1 MILIKNAQVY
11 SPAPLGQKDVLVSFD
26 RILQIADHIDT
37 PYTDTRQRN
46 LYLYYGIKIR
56 NDSSSTKTEK

>member
-37 PYTDTRQRN
+37 PYTDTAGNRDT
-46 LYLYYGIKIR
+46 GTTEP
-56 NDSSSTKTEK
+56 DS

>member
-37 PYTDTRQRN
+37 PYTDTLVLDGTN
-46 LYLYYGIKIR
+46 
-56 NDSSSTKTEK
+56 